1 MEVPVLTSFHSV
13 SLSSKTAFYMDR
25 CSFSRKRL
33 NCKKRCRLR
42 IKVSSEKDGDD
53 DGGSLSFKSDAVN
66 FRGGEQSG
74 DLVDVI
80 SIGSRK
86 DAVVDFCFD
95 SPLQLSSSL
104 LRFWYPKFFPSFSL
118 TSFYYRSFCNS
129 LICFFFSFSGRNIQ
143 TKDSMNAQ
151 LQERVLEKGLRF

>member
-1 MEVPVLTSFHSV
+1 MTSFHSV

-25 CSFSRKRL
+25 CSFFRKRL

-42 IKVSSEKDGDD
+42 IKVSSEKDDD
-53 DGGSLSFKSDAVN
+53 DGSLSFKSDAVN
-66 FRGGEQSG
+66 FCGGGQSG

-104 LRFWYPKFFPSFSL
+104 LRFW
-118 TSFYYRSFCNS
+118 
-129 LICFFFSFSGRNIQ
+129 NIQ
-143 TKDSMNAQ
+143 TKDSVNVQ
-151 LQERVLEKGLRF
+151 LQERVLEKDVNPRVMEVSQFLKFPSKAIVLVCG